1 MNCKDYE
8 KIEEK
13 NRFASLTPN
22 EKKELDEHIALCPKC
37 RAEYEL
43 YKLCQGEFDLVPD
56 APEPLY
62 LREKISDAIEKK
74 YSGERSVFD
83 FIFGFGHNP
92 VKAGFA
98 VGLGLLAFAV
108 LAGNLFSM
116 TVKKPVKTENFYSS
130 TQVSSYSNQFYQ
142 KM

>member
-1 MNCKDYE
+1 MNCRDYE

-13 NRFASLTPN
+13 NRFASLTLK
-22 EKKELDEHIALCPKC
+22 EKKEFDEHIASCPKC

-43 YKLCQGEFDLVPD
+43 YKICQDEFDLVPE

-62 LREKISDAIEKK
+62 LKEKISDAIERK
-74 YSGERSVFD
+74 YSKERSVFD

-92 VKAGFA
+92 IKAGLA
-98 VGLGLLAFAV
+98 VGFGLLAFAV
-108 LAGNLFSM
+108 LAGNLFSV
-116 TVKKPVKTENFYSS
+116 TGKKTVKTENLYSS